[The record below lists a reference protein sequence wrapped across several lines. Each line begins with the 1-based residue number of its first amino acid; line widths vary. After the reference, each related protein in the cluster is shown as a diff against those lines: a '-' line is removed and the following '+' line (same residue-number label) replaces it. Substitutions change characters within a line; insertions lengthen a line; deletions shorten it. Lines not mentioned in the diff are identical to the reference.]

1 MAAKD
6 YTFAA
11 GCFDIFLTKKTK
23 PRKDGTHL
31 MSEDRRPLEESEI
44 FYIFESYLRNYC
56 EEHNTDTLTVTSHG
70 KPIFTTTLKD
80 KDGQI

>member
-11 GCFDIFLTKKTK
+11 GWMNIYLTKKTK

-31 MSEDRRPLEESEI
+31 ISEDRRPLAEEEMI
-44 FYIFESYLRNYC
+44 IL
-56 EEHNTDTLTVTSHG
+56 
-70 KPIFTTTLKD
+70 
-80 KDGQI
+80 